1 MKPSS
6 EGQTWNAR
14 KKRKVLDPAMD
25 CLINANF
32 RAGFQCRRKVFHI
45 HFNNAS
51 SGEKP
56 DWREQKT
63 KDVYGESHLIDLG
76 PGLVMPDSVLEHII
90 ACAHHLKIS
99 TVDDLRRETR
109 WSGTDK
115 FGSEVISVIHC
126 IIPVPVSAPAFS
138 TTPLQRRSV
147 PQSAATSATISNSL
161 AVYPDETNH
170 GQSIATSAKKNK
182 CGVCGLEGH
191 NSKCFQVILIV
202 FPTNVDHRA

>member
-1 MKPSS
+1 MGPK
-6 EGQTWNAR
+6 EYE
-14 KKRKVLDPAMD
+14 LDDA
-25 CLINANF
+25 L
-32 RAGFQCRRKVFHI
+32 
-45 HFNNAS
+45 
-51 SGEKP
+51 E

-63 KDVYGESHLIDLG
+63 KDIYGESHLIDLG
-76 PGLVMPDSVLEHII
+76 PGLVMPDSVLERII

-182 CGVCGLEGH
+182 CGACGLEGH
-191 NSKCFQVILIV
+191 NKRNRICAMHPNRQAMPNDKENQHIQ
-202 FPTNVDHRA
+202 